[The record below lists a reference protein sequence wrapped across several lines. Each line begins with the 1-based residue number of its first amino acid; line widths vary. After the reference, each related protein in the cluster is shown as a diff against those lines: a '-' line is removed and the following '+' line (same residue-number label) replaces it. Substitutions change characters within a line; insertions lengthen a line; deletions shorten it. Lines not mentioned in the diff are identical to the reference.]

1 MKSKILNT
9 AIIFCSLLGYL
20 QWGKDQH
27 MYLFQMEVELIR
39 KMFID
44 PISVLHPFTLL
55 PLFGQLLLFIT
66 LWQKQVSKRLTYL
79 GIGCLGLLLLL
90 IFIIGCMGLNL
101 KIMLSAVPF
110 ILMAIV
116 TILYHQ
122 KSNTSFPCG

>member
-90 IFIIGCMGLNL
+90 IFI
-101 KIMLSAVPF
+101 PF
-110 ILMAIV
+110 IN
-116 TILYHQ
+116 IL
-122 KSNTSFPCG
+122 

>member
-9 AIIFCSLLGYL
+9 SIIFCSLLGYL
-20 QWGKDQH
+20 QWGKDQQI
-27 MYLFQMEVELIR
+27 YLFQLELELLR
-39 KMFID
+39 KLFIN
-44 PISVLHPFTLL
+44 PMSVIHPFTLL
-55 PLFGQLLLFIT
+55 PLFGQLLLFTT
-66 LWQKQVSKRLTYL
+66 LWQKQVSKRMTYL

-110 ILMAIV
+110 ILTSIV

-122 KSNTSFPCG
+122 KK